1 MDEPK
6 GVFTQRQ
13 MMEIAKEKGIGEG
26 LKSVMK
32 EIAKKMG
39 IEMGEKELGHF
50 MKFLEEADADLEES
64 WKKEKNNKEIDMK
77 KLSKLVKD
85 DEVSIQLMFM
95 KNILLADGLKK
106 SNQELSQLKATVSQ
120 IEAIQEKKM
129 E

>member
-13 MMEIAKEKGIGEG
+13 MMEITKEKGVGEG

-77 KLSKLVKD
+77 KLSKLIKD